1 MTDLQK
7 IIDYCLKPIS
17 KIGFGTLSLWRR
29 ISNKIIAKH
38 VPKIWVH
45 RKCVI
50 ATSGGAANV
59 LVRVSHSS
67 STAGTGVHCFANV
80 SGIALTHSE
89 RMMCQSN
96 CHLVYC
102 LIFQD
107 LMFVWYPM
115 SVSHVNPKVLLY
127 GDTILSSLVIYRII
141 NHHLYLSKIDFC
153 QAISNVSIWP
163 IKRLLFGQPR
173 LKINC
178 RCIVFFFAKWKLF
191 RFNFYKRNKLPV
203 IQI

>member
-1 MTDLQK
+1 MK
-7 IIDYCLKPIS
+7 SIS
-17 KIGFGTLSLWRR
+17 KIGSRTLSPWKKT
-29 ISNKIIAKH
+29 SNEIIAKH

-80 SGIALTHSE
+80 SGIALTHSG

-115 SVSHVNPKVLLY
+115 SVSHVNPAKVLLY

-163 IKRLLFGQPR
+163 IKRLLFGQPL

-178 RCIVFFFAKWKLF
+178 RCIIFFCKME
-191 RFNFYKRNKLPV
+191 V
-203 IQI
+203 IQIQFL

>member
-1 MTDLQK
+1 M
-7 IIDYCLKPIS
+7 KPIS
-17 KIGFGTLSLWRR
+17 KIGFGTLSLWKKT
-29 ISNKIIAKH
+29 SNEIIAKH

-45 RKCVI
+45 RKCSI

-107 LMFVWYPM
+107 L
-115 SVSHVNPKVLLY
+115 N
-127 GDTILSSLVIYRII
+127 
-141 NHHLYLSKIDFC
+141 
-153 QAISNVSIWP
+153 SNVCFACKSKGPFIRRHNIVLTCDLQDHQSSSISFQNG
-163 IKRLLFGQPR
+163 LLSGN
-173 LKINC
+173 L
-178 RCIVFFFAKWKLF
+178 
-191 RFNFYKRNKLPV
+191 
-203 IQI
+203 

>member
-1 MTDLQK
+1 MTKQDQLILTGWQYVFILIKDQTCK
-7 IIDYCLKPIS
+7 IIDFQRIIDQWLKSIS
-17 KIGFGTLSLWRR
+17 KIGSRTLSPWKKT
-29 ISNKIIAKH
+29 SNEIIAKH

-45 RKCVI
+45 RKCLI

-107 LMFVWYPM
+107 LMFV
-115 SVSHVNPKVLLY
+115 
-127 GDTILSSLVIYRII
+127 
-141 NHHLYLSKIDFC
+141 
-153 QAISNVSIWP
+153 
-163 IKRLLFGQPR
+163 
-173 LKINC
+173 
-178 RCIVFFFAKWKLF
+178 
-191 RFNFYKRNKLPV
+191 
-203 IQI
+203 